1 MTKNL
6 KIKKWKLIVNMNRIK
21 IIDVVKITKIVK
33 KLKKEIKI
41 NTTNAK
47 MKKKM
52 KVIMKNINMIIVDK
66 SNIWKKIMHIYMN
79 IDMNMKK
86 VVINKTKRNI
96 QIIMNAITIII
107 MEIKKEIIINM
118 FMWMNL

>member
-1 MTKNL
+1 
-6 KIKKWKLIVNMNRIK
+6 MNRIK

-118 FMWMNL
+118 FM